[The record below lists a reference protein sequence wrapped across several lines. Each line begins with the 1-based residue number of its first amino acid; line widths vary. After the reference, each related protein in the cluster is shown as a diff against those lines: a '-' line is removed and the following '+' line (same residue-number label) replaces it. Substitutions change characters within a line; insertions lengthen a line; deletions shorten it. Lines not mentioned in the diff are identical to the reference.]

1 MISYLKGTVASIIKS
16 SGNRVILLL
25 EVNSCGYEMQI
36 PARLAQ
42 EITAGEQRQIFT
54 HLQVRE
60 EQPSLYGFGSS
71 VQRDL
76 FRLLIS
82 VSGIGAA
89 LAIALLDTLD
99 LADLVQAIVSN
110 NTQLLLQT
118 PGVGG
123 KTAERICLELKSK
136 LVSWSQTVGLAT
148 TTAAVP
154 LAPNILEE
162 VQAGLLAVGYSPSE
176 ISQALTAVSQNAL
189 VPKNANPEEW
199 MRQAMT
205 WLSSQ

>member
-16 SGNRVILLL
+16 SGNRVILIL

-42 EITAGEQRQIFT
+42 EITAGEQTQIFT

-89 LAIALLDTLD
+89 LAIALLDTLNI
-99 LADLVQAIVSN
+99 ADLVQAIVSN

-205 WLSSQ
+205 WLSTQ